1 MQSYDWSFQLVE
13 EGSDLSILA
22 TIAKPVGYLL
32 IPVVGF
38 HAWQLA
44 AAAVTGFIAK
54 ENVVG
59 TLAVCYAF
67 AVNEDL
73 EMESGNEVVAAMVG
87 LTKVAALAYMMFNLF
102 TPPCFA
108 AIGAM
113 NAEIKNKKWLFGGI
127 ALQLATG
134 FTVGYLVYQ
143 IGTVITTGS
152 VGAGFVPGLIAV
164 AAFAAVVVWLSVRS
178 RRKLQQEYALSGRK

>member
-1 MQSYDWSFQLVE
+1 M
-13 EGSDLSILA
+13 
-22 TIAKPVGYLL
+22 L
-32 IPVVGF
+32 IPIVGF

-67 AVNEDL
+67 AINEDL

-113 NAEIKNKKWLFGGI
+113 NSEIKDKKWLWGGI
-127 ALQLATG
+127 GLQLGVG
-134 FTVGYLVYQ
+134 FTVGWLVYTV
-143 IGTVITTGS
+143 GTLITAPATLNV
-152 VGAGFVPGLIAV
+152 VGAIAGAVCVALMAGFVTWLIHHNN
-164 AAFAAVVVWLSVRS
+164 S
-178 RRKLQQEYALSGRK
+178 KLASQYALSGKK